1 MKLFDYW
8 KIKRKYNTLQLEYAI
23 EKEEIEKKNQE
34 IKNLKRKIK
43 KLRKERNEENEKKQV
58 SSRRHSKS
66 K

>member
-23 EKEEIEKKNQE
+23 LKEENEKNEKE
-34 IKNLKRKIK
+34 IKNLKRKIE
-43 KLRKERNEENEKKQV
+43 KLRKERNEESEKKQFL
-58 SSRRHSKS
+58 RRRQSKS